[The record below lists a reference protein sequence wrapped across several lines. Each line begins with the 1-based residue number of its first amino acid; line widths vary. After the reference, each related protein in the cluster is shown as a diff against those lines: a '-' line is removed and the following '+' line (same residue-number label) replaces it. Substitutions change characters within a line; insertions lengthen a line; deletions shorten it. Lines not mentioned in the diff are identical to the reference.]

1 VSNGHN
7 TLSGVDQRSLAARR
21 YREII
26 VDVVNDMGG
35 NDNVTA
41 QQLMLVRRA
50 SGINLLCE
58 EIETRVVNGETVA
71 PQTVQR
77 YAMLART
84 QATVLRDLGLQ
95 RRARDVTP
103 IPDAHDYLDPNS
115 TVLDGV
121 SNHDQEEK

>member
-1 VSNGHN
+1 M
-7 TLSGVDQRSLAARR
+7 
-21 YREII
+21 
-26 VDVVNDMGG
+26 VNDLGG

-58 EIETRVVNGETVA
+58 QIETKVVNGETVA

-103 IPDAHDYLDPNS
+103 VPNAHEYLDA
-115 TVLDGV
+115 DQ
-121 SNHDQEEK
+121 SNTNDTETNKHADEQV